1 MQVHKHTPGF
11 PLANFIE
18 HIVYVKGSL
27 SIPYLKELPDGG
39 VNLVIELNDKTVNT
53 IYSDQSLQKKHE
65 VKRAWISGL
74 QKQAILYKNNTDSTI
89 ISVRFTAGGFFCL
102 TQIPITAI
110 DDVGIEAEALLGNSF
125 SQLYQR
131 IINASGVSE
140 MFTLIE
146 NYFLQYRMDHNTE
159 YEIVR
164 FIDEN
169 IERPIDWLIHKSGY
183 SQKHVI
189 HLLKKH
195 TGFSPKYLQRLHRF
209 QQVVR
214 EVQSHKNRIDWFSVV
229 HRHGYY
235 DQAHLIKD
243 FLHFS
248 GISPTD
254 YIISQKAMEENS
266 LVSDMILK
274 LPS

>member
-1 MQVHKHTPGF
+1 M
-11 PLANFIE
+11 
-18 HIVYVKGSL
+18 KGSL
-27 SIPYLKELPDGG
+27 PIPYLKELPDGG

-53 IYSDQSLQKKHE
+53 IYPEGNLQKKHE

-89 ISVRFTAGGFFCL
+89 ISVRFTTGGFFCL
-102 TQIPITAI
+102 TKIPITAI
-110 DDVGIEAEALLGNSF
+110 DHVGIEAEALLGRSF
-125 SQLYQR
+125 SHLYER
-131 IINASGVSE
+131 IINASGSSE
-140 MFTLIE
+140 MFALIE
-146 NYFLQYRMDHNTE
+146 NYFLQYRMDHSTE
-159 YEIVR
+159 HEIVR

-169 IERPIDWLIHKSGY
+169 IDKPIDWLIHKSGY

-195 TGFSPKYLQRLHRF
+195 AGFSPKYLQRLYRF
-209 QQVVR
+209 QLVIK
-214 EVQSHKNRIDWFSVV
+214 EVQNQQNKIDWFSVV
-229 HRHGYY
+229 HRYGYY

-243 FLHFS
+243 FSHFS

-254 YIISQKAMEENS
+254 YVNSQAAIAENS